1 MTNEEIRRVET
12 EVNRRIW
19 ENQQVVTEEMDNEA
33 RITSYNVCY
42 TKLLRI
48 CAVPVPAALVW

>member
-1 MTNEEIRRVET
+1 MTI
-12 EVNRRIW
+12 
-19 ENQQVVTEEMDNEA
+19 

-48 CAVPVPAALVW
+48 GEIPYEKDVTMAQINGKTLIEYSDSSYNFV